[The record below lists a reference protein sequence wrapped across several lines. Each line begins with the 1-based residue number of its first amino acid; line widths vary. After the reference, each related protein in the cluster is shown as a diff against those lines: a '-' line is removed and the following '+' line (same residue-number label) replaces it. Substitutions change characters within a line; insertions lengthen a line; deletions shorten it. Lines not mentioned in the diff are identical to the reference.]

1 MFTYIDIIALA
12 IGGCLLLGF
21 IIKMRGNID
30 GGPIGVLML
39 STISLVFFAPA
50 IIYAL
55 NLPASA
61 HDLENLTRLCPSIEP
76 EIDLLDAPVTER
88 ELIRFYSDCKPD

>member
-1 MFTYIDIIALA
+1 MFTYLDIIALT

-21 IIKMRGNID
+21 IIRIRGNID

-39 STISLVFFAPA
+39 STISLIFFAPA

-61 HDLENLTRLCPSIEP
+61 HDLKNLTHLCPSIEY
-76 EIDLLDAPVTER
+76 EIDLLNAPVTER
-88 ELIRFYSDCKPD
+88 ELTKFYNDCKPD